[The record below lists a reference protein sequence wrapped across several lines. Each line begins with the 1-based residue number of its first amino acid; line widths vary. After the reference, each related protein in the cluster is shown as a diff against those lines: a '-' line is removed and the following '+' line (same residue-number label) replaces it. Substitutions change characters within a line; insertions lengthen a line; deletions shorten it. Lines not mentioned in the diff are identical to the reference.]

1 MAKLNKKEILL
12 RLITPPKTIKGPFW
26 SREYKILKNVD
37 KLGYF
42 YSEEYGYFCHLCLM
56 EYIEI
61 NRKSGENLPIII
73 KTKDSQVKL

>member
-1 MAKLNKKEILL
+1 MLCRVIYPEENHDILKCSCCEL
-12 RLITPPKTIKGPFW
+12 TYTA
-26 SREYKILKNVD
+26 REYKILKNVD